1 MMSTYMHVYAY
12 FYIYIYM
19 IFFSGSQGCQALL
32 FASIFLVPFA
42 FPS

>member
-19 IFFSGSQGCQALL
+19 IFFSGVKSAKHYYLQV
-32 FASIFLVPFA
+32 FFLVLFA